1 MNFIAID
8 KKVFRPYLFFIL
20 LLFCFAEAKSQNL
33 TPQQL
38 TDDLEFLKHELP
50 KKHKNLFAKISE
62 TTFNNKIAE
71 IIQKIELL
79 NNESFEIELYK
90 LIKKID
96 DEHTRIEPI
105 YKTVYPLSFDFF
117 EEGIFVTSTDTTH
130 SYLLYKKLDGIENST
145 IKEITENF
153 EKIIKT
159 DNQSYFD
166 VYFQHF
172 VNNPRILKGLDIT
185 QSDSI
190 VNFILDNE
198 KYQFLPVINENF
210 TSKPISNLLKYS
222 NNDNYWYKL
231 INNSKILYFNYQVC
245 SEQDG
250 KPFEP
255 FANELFSV
263 IQNKKPQKIIIDL
276 RNNSGG
282 NSAILDPFLKKL
294 SKSYLNKNGSLY
306 VLIGKNTFSSA
317 LMNAVDLKRNYKS
330 ILVGQ
335 PTSGNVNHYG
345 ETRGFRLP
353 NSKII
358 VGYSTKYWEIWKG
371 YNGALRPDIEIK
383 YSINNY
389 KKNIDEAI
397 EYVTNLK

>member
-1 MNFIAID
+1 MIFSIPD
-8 KKVFRPYLFFIL
+8 KKVSRFYLPFIL
-20 LLFCFAEAKSQNL
+20 LLFCFAEVKSQNL
-33 TPQQL
+33 TPQQFAE
-38 TDDLEFLKHELP
+38 DLQFLKSELP
-50 KKHKNLFAKISE
+50 EKHKNLFAKISE
-62 TTFNNKIAE
+62 KTFNNRIAE
-71 IIQKIELL
+71 IEQKRNSL

-90 LIKKID
+90 LIKEIG

-105 YKTVYPLSFDFF
+105 YKTVYPINFDFF
-117 EEGIFVTSTDTTH
+117 EEGTFVISTDTAH
-130 SYLLYKKLDGIENST
+130 SDLLYKKLNGIENST
-145 IKEITENF
+145 FKEITEDF
-153 EKIIKT
+153 KKIIKT

-166 VYFQHF
+166 IYFQRF

-190 VNFILDNE
+190 ANFILNNE
-198 KYQFLPVINENF
+198 KHQLLSVEKEKFS
-210 TSKPISNLLKYS
+210 SKPTSDLLRYS

-231 INNSKILYFNYQVC
+231 IDNSKILYFNYQDC
-245 SEQDG
+245 SEQDN

-255 FANELFSV
+255 FINELFSV
-263 IQNKKPQKIIIDL
+263 IETKKPQKIIIDL

-282 NSAILDPFLKKL
+282 NSAILDPFLNKL

-371 YNGALRPDIEIK
+371 YNGALKPDIEVK
-383 YSINNY
+383 YSIKNF
-389 KKNIDEAI
+389 KENIDEAI
-397 EYVTNLK
+397 EYVKNLK

>member
-1 MNFIAID
+1 MNFSIID
-8 KKVFRPYLFFIL
+8 KKTIL
-20 LLFCFAEAKSQNL
+20 LYPFLFLLFSFTEVKSQNL
-33 TPQQL
+33 TPPQFVE
-38 TDDLEFLKHELP
+38 DLEFLKSELP
-50 KKHKNLFAKISE
+50 KNHKNLFAKISE
-62 TTFNNKIAE
+62 TKFNSRITE
-71 IIQKIELL
+71 IEQKSKSL

-90 LIKKID
+90 LIKEID

-105 YKTVYPLSFDFF
+105 YKTVYPLNFDFF
-117 EEGIFVTSTDTTH
+117 EEGLFVTNTDIIN
-130 SYLLYKKLDGIENST
+130 SNLLYKRLNGIENST
-145 IKEITENF
+145 LKELTENF
-153 EKIIKT
+153 KKIIKT

-172 VNNPRILKGLDIT
+172 VNNPRILKGLYIT

-190 VNFILDNE
+190 ANFVLDNK
-198 KYQFLPVINENF
+198 KYELSSVKKENLS
-210 TSKPISNLLKYS
+210 SKPVSNLLRFIS
-222 NNDNYWYKL
+222 NDNYWYKL
-231 INNSKILYFNYQVC
+231 IGNDKILYFNYQNC
-245 SEQDG
+245 SEQED
-250 KPFEP
+250 KPFEL
-255 FANELFSV
+255 FNNELFNL
-263 IQNKKPQKIIIDL
+263 IEAKKPQKIIIDL

-282 NSAILDPFLKKL
+282 NSAILNPFLEKLKKN
-294 SKSYLNKNGSLY
+294 YLNKKGSLY

-335 PTSGNVNHYG
+335 TTSGNVNHYG

-383 YSINNY
+383 YSLKNFKN
-389 KKNIDEAI
+389 NIDEAI
-397 EYVTNLK
+397 EYVTNRK